1 MKELFSDPALSSSLS
16 FVPCPLDGVRQ
27 WFHARGWEP
36 FAFQIAAWE
45 AYLVGKSGLIHV
57 PTGAGKTYA
66 AYGGPLAELIEQ
78 AKGGDL
84 GPGLRVL
91 YVTPLRAVA
100 RDIQLAMELPLRDLG
115 ILHSGKGAMNG
126 KKVLVESRTG
136 DTTASVRDRQKDR
149 LPHVMVTTPESLT
162 LLLTRRDCMELLKD
176 VRCVILDEW
185 HELLSS
191 KRGTQTELALARL
204 RRCAPAARTWALSA
218 TIENVQQ
225 AAEIAVGVHDV
236 PVIVKSELSRPVVIE
251 SLLPSHVKDIPWAGH
266 TGLAMLKP
274 LSQWIDGDKSTLIFV
289 NTRSQ
294 AERWFQALT
303 FARPDLE
310 SVMAL
315 HHGSIE
321 RAQRERI
328 EVGLKDGSLRVV
340 VATSSLDLGVDF
352 SPVERVVQIGSVKGV
367 ARLLQR
373 AGRASHRPG
382 ETSHILCVPTFALNL
397 LEIDAARRAAGD
409 GKVEARVPTL
419 CPLDVLT
426 QHIVTIALGSGFT
439 PNELFDEIRTTW
451 SYRNLPR
458 EEFEWAMSMVREG
471 GGTLRAYEQYH
482 RIVMD
487 ELGVYRV
494 PSARLA
500 HLHKMNVG
508 TITGDGTLELQLV
521 RGKKLGNI
529 EENFVAHLKPGDAFY
544 FAGRQL
550 EFVGMQDLTAFVKPS
565 RQHSRLTPIWSG
577 SRLPISE
584 SLSEAVRESLE
595 RLGHGI
601 ADSRELELA
610 LPLIQAQARLSK
622 VPRTN
627 QTLTELHRSREGDH
641 LFVFPFDGRLVHA
654 GMASI
659 VALRLGRRCK
669 GTFAIAQN
677 DYGFELLSQ
686 HPYPFLDL
694 LDRELFSP
702 LNIVEDARAGV
713 QLSSLARLQFR
724 EVARISG
731 LVFQHHPGARKSSR
745 QLQSSSG
752 LMFDV
757 FEEFDPDNPLLLQAR
772 REVLEKQ
779 FENTRLSR
787 AMARICDQE
796 LLVAVTTQ
804 PTPMNLPLIA
814 ERIGNGRLSTET
826 SLEQLVKSTSNWYV

>member
-1 MKELFSDPALSSSLS
+1 MRTATEIPKVHMALGL
-16 FVPCPLDGVRQ
+16 VRD
-27 WFHARGWEP
+27 WFATFGWKP
-36 FAFQIAAWE
+36 FAFQAAAWE
-45 AYLVGKSGLIHV
+45 AYLAGKSGLIHV

-78 AKGGDL
+78 ASCGEL
-84 GPGLRVL
+84 SPGLAVL

-115 ILHSGKGAMNG
+115 ILHSGKGALSG

-136 DTTASVRDRQKDR
+136 DTKASVREKQKER

-162 LLLTRRDCMELLKD
+162 LLLTRRDCMELLKG

-204 RRCAPAARTWALSA
+204 RRCAPGARTWALSA
-218 TIENVQQ
+218 TIENVKQ

-236 PVIVKSELSRPVVIE
+236 PVIVKSELARPVVIE
-251 SLLPSHVKDIPWAGH
+251 SLLPSHVRDIPWAGH

-274 LSQWIDGDKSTLIFV
+274 LAQWIDGDKSTLVFV

-303 FARPDLE
+303 FARPDIE
-310 SVMAL
+310 GVMAL

-321 RAQRERI
+321 RAERERI
-328 EVGLKDGSLRVV
+328 EAGLKDGSVRVV

-397 LEIDAARRAAGD
+397 LEIDAARRAAHEGN
-409 GKVEARVPTL
+409 VEARVPTIA
-419 CPLDVLT
+419 PLDVLT

-439 PNELFDEIRTTW
+439 PDELFEEVRTTW
-451 SYRNLPR
+451 SFRNLPR

-487 ELGVYRV
+487 EFGVYRV
-494 PSARLA
+494 PSVRLA
-500 HLHKMNVG
+500 HLHRMNVG

-529 EENFVAHLKPGDAFY
+529 EENFVAHLKPGDDFY

-550 EFVGMQDLTAFVKPS
+550 EFVGLRDLTAFVKPS
-565 RQHSRLTPIWSG
+565 RRHSNLTPIWSG

-584 SLSEAVRESLE
+584 SLSEAVRETLE
-595 RLGHGI
+595 RLGRGV

-610 LPLIQAQARLSK
+610 LPLIQAQARISK
-622 VPRTN
+622 VPRMN
-627 QTLTELHRSREGDH
+627 QTLIELYQSREGTH
-641 LFVFPFDGRLVHA
+641 MFVFPFDGRLVHA

-659 VALRLGRRCK
+659 VALRLGRLCK

-686 HPYPFLDL
+686 HPYPYADL
-694 LDRELFSP
+694 LDHELFSP

-752 LMFDV
+752 LIFDV
-757 FEEFDPDNPLLLQAR
+757 FQEFDPDNPLLQQAR

-779 FENTRLSR
+779 FENTRLTRS
-787 AMARICDQE
+787 MTRICDHG
-796 LLVAVTTQ
+796 LIVARTTQ
-804 PTPMNLPLIA
+804 PTPLSLPLIA

-826 SLEQLVKSTSNWYV
+826 SLEQLQKTTSNWYV